1 MLTVAILFGTNN
13 SETTYIHE
21 ASDVATLTT
30 ATASHVFWTAPLAVA
45 ATALYEWN
53 SAQVALV
60 EQQLVCLS
68 AAVVP
73 AVAPFLL
80 ESLYVPAV
88 VQMLEAAAAQLVV
101 IALQQPEQL
110 LTPNKHFWLDGA
122 LNLFSSPAELA
133 HGTSAQVA
141 WVEQQL
147 ATCSVA
153 EVPAVAPF
161 LLESLYFPEPQL
173 TVVAAHVPE
182 VTVQHVDATQLAA
195 EPPQRVLV
203 AVVVYPAGHVA
214 SPQVAFVVQQLF
226 CWSLVVVPAVA
237 LFLVGSLYFVAG
249 QLPVHAA
256 HVPEVTV
263 QHVPAEQPA
272 TAPLHEVLAAV
283 LL

>member
-1 MLTVAILFGTNN
+1 MLTVAIRFGTNN

-45 ATALYEWN
+45 TALYEWKL
-53 SAQVALV
+53 AQVALV

-110 LTPNKHFWLDGA
+110 LTPDKHFWLDGG
-122 LNLFSSPAELA
+122 LNLFSSPSVLA
-133 HGTSAQVA
+133 HVTSAQVA

-214 SPQVAFVVQQLF
+214 SPQVALVVQQLF

-237 LFLVGSLYFVAG
+237 PFLVGSLYFVAG

>member
-1 MLTVAILFGTNN
+1 MLTVAIRFGTNN

-30 ATASHVFWTAPLAVA
+30 ATASHVFWTAPLAVPC
-45 ATALYEWN
+45 EWK
-53 SAQVALV
+53 SAQVALLV
-60 EQQLVCLS
+60 QQE
-68 AAVVP
+68 VP
-73 AVAPFLL
+73 AVAPLNKEF
-80 ESLYVPAV
+80 LYVPAV
-88 VQMLEAAAAQLVV
+88 VQMLEAAAAQLPV
-101 IALQQPEQL
+101 IALQQPAQL
-110 LTPNKHFWLDGA
+110 LTPNKHFWLAGG
-122 LNLFSSPAELA
+122 LNLFSSPSVLA
-133 HGTSAQVA
+133 HVTSAQVA

-182 VTVQHVDATQLAA
+182 VTVQHVAATQLEA

-214 SPQVAFVVQQLF
+214 SPQVALEAQQLP

-237 LFLVGSLYFVAG
+237 LCLEGSLYCVAG